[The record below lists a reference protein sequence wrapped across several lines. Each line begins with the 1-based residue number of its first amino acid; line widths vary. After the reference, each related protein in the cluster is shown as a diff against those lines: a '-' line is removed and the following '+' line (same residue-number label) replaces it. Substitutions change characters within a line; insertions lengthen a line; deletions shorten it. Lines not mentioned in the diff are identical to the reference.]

1 MRWWKG
7 IAYPDVEVE
16 IPVGDGLDVESN
28 SRYRRNHLSNLYS
41 HQYSDP
47 PNFQRLRGRQASYLQ
62 SVEKCGLPSVIL
74 EPRVSSLYDA
84 GEEGGRAQ
92 IPNPRSGSGSP
103 SSTTATPTTRTCWH
117 PSLLAV
123 PGRGLASPF
132 FSKEVSLSQ
141 APGSLGQKPLC
152 CVADSAQ
159 VAIVRRVSSCSVV
172 RSSMLSYG
180 RGEGGGVKYV
190 L

>member
-1 MRWWKG
+1 MRCWKG

-74 EPRVSSLYDA
+74 EPRVSSLRRRR
-84 GEEGGRAQ
+84 GRERAQ

-141 APGSLGQKPLC
+141 APGSLGQKPLRR
-152 CVADSAQ
+152 VVGSAQ
-159 VAIVRRVSSCSVV
+159 VSIILRVSSCTVV
-172 RSSMLSYG
+172 RSSKLSYG

>member
-1 MRWWKG
+1 MSVLQGPVRNDQLRRRGGGVMRWWKV

-41 HQYSDP
+41 HQYSEP
-47 PNFQRLRGRQASYLQ
+47 PDFHCPRGRGASYLQ
-62 SVEKCGLPSVIL
+62 SVEKCGLASVIL
-74 EPRVSSLYDA
+74 EPRVSSLYDT

-117 PSLLAV
+117 PSLQAV
-123 PGRGLASPF
+123 PGRDLASPF
-132 FSKEVSLSQ
+132 FSKKCPSHKHL
-141 APGSLGQKPLC
+141 APSVGSPCAALLMVHK
-152 CVADSAQ
+152 
-159 VAIVRRVSSCSVV
+159 
-172 RSSMLSYG
+172 
-180 RGEGGGVKYV
+180 
-190 L
+190 